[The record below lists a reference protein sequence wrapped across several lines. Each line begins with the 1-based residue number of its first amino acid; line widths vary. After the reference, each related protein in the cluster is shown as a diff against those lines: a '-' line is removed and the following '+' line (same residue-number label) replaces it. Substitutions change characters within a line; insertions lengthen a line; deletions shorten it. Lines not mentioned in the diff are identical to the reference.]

1 MKKAPCFEAEKLP
14 EISVIIPVY
23 NSALYLPR
31 LLDSIEKQ
39 TYANCE

>member
-1 MKKAPCFEAEKLP
+1 MKKHKV
-14 EISVIIPVY
+14 SVIIPVY